1 MKEHVK
7 KLAILKLLSDG
18 KFHSGEDLGE
28 KLNVSRAAISKHIS
42 VIQEW
47 GLEIY
52 RLKGRGYALSTP
64 IELLRDELISHSQ
77 LPAPELLGVVDSTN
91 QYLLNNM
98 TMLENGQSCFAEY
111 QSAGRGR
118 RGRRWVSPFGSNIYC
133 SLYWCLDDG
142 LAATMGLSLAIGI
155 AVVDALESL
164 GCENLKLKWP
174 NDIYWNNRKLAGI
187 LIELSAQSGG
197 AAHIVI
203 GVGVNV
209 ELDERFNSEIGQPW
223 IDLKTILNQSNIRN
237 KLANELLKSL
247 FNVMKEF
254 ECSGLST
261 FIDKWNQLD
270 NYINQEISLQMGN
283 KLVTGIC
290 SGIDYQGA
298 LLLAVD
304 GKVTPYSGG
313 EISIKK
319 S

>member
-18 KFHSGEDLGE
+18 KFHSGEDLGD

-42 VIQEW
+42 MIQEW

-52 RLKGRGYALSTP
+52 RLKGKGYALSTP
-64 IELLRDELISHSQ
+64 IELLREDLISHNQ
-77 LPAPELLGVVDSTN
+77 LPEPELLGVIDSTN

-98 TMLENGQSCFAEY
+98 AKLKNGQSCFAEY

-118 RGRRWVSPFGSNIYC
+118 RGRRWISPFGSNIYC
-133 SLYWCLDDG
+133 SLYWRLDDG

-155 AVVDALESL
+155 AVVNALESL

-209 ELDERFNSEIGQPW
+209 ELNERFNAEIGQPW
-223 IDLKTILNQSNIRN
+223 VDLKTILDQPNIRN

-247 FNVMKEF
+247 FNVMQEF

-261 FIDKWNQLD
+261 FIERWNELD
-270 NYINQEISLQMGN
+270 NYINQEISLQMGS
-283 KLVTGIC
+283 KLVTGIG
-290 SGIDYQGA
+290 SGVDYQGA
-298 LLLAVD
+298 LLLTVD
-304 GKVTPYSGG
+304 GKVTPYNGG

-319 S
+319 G

>member
-18 KFHSGEDLGE
+18 KFHSGEELGE

-64 IELLRDELISHSQ
+64 IELLRKEMINHSQ
-77 LPAPELLGVVDSTN
+77 LPDPELLGVVDSTN

-98 TMLENGQSCFAEY
+98 TMLEHGQSCFAEY

-223 IDLKTILNQSNIRN
+223 IDLKTILNQSSIRN
-237 KLANELLKSL
+237 KLANEIGRASCRERV
-247 FNVMKEF
+247 FR
-254 ECSGLST
+254 
-261 FIDKWNQLD
+261 
-270 NYINQEISLQMGN
+270 
-283 KLVTGIC
+283 
-290 SGIDYQGA
+290 
-298 LLLAVD
+298 AV
-304 GKVTPYSGG
+304 
-313 EISIKK
+313 
-319 S
+319 